1 VTELCEEAEAAVEEE
16 EKEKEKDI
24 PTCQLLPINP
34 KQVLKWNGKGRKEKG
49 DGGRENGKE
58 QDVIEVCIACCE

>member
-1 VTELCEEAEAAVEEE
+1 MEEE